1 MPNQS
6 MNLWDNP
13 IYAWQQQL
21 ASGANLAKNLSPQAL
36 LGLTIGTGLGNWLGN
51 KLWNWQ
57 RARDDTLQYDT
68 NPVAVNPAIN
78 AAVQSTLGQ
87 QGDFDLG
94 WKPQYQF
101 PTANK
106 LFNDAVT
113 PNPQS
118 WNWRDE
124 WRKQLNSQS
133 PSFFPV
139 TTPTQNLLP
148 TTATPNFDW
157 RQNLRSQVMTPP
169 PATTTTPAV
178 AQTPQNPLPT
188 TSNPWNNSLLNFG
201 TLTRRY

>member
-21 ASGANLAKNLSPQAL
+21 ASGANLAKNLNPGTL

-51 KLWNWQ
+51 KFWNWQ

-68 NPVAVNPAIN
+68 NPAAIH

-106 LFNDAVT
+106 LFND
-113 PNPQS
+113 
-118 WNWRDE
+118 R
-124 WRKQLNSQS
+124 
-133 PSFFPV
+133 F
-139 TTPTQNLLP
+139 
-148 TTATPNFDW
+148 TPNFDW

-169 PATTTTPAV
+169 AT
-178 AQTPQNPLPT
+178 QTPQNPSPT
-188 TSNPWNNSLLNFG
+188 TPNLWNNNPLNFG
-201 TLTRRY
+201 TLTRRF